1 MPRIHRSFVRPGLLL
16 AAGLL
21 VGAGCGNDGEGLG
34 IAPPADRA
42 VVGQLF
48 VDRDFNGVLNQADTL
63 VAGLRVYLLVSGGQA
78 DTVAV
83 DTTDLNGAVG
93 YSGLPLGRYT
103 VSVDS
108 VAALGDSLVTYLTPT
123 AVQVT
128 AGGGAP
134 LFAIRLGFPQDDV
147 PGVRGS
153 AVGRRVVTSGIILAG
168 QQSFGDTSAYLRDT
182 GGALR
187 LTGARVLV
195 GNFVA
200 PGDSVR
206 VLGTVALRAG
216 QPVLDAAEIVLVRPG
231 ITAPAADTVTTAE
244 AAAALGGLRDADLI
258 RIQAASVTDSATAGA
273 DYTVTI
279 DDGSGPLVVVLDS
292 VLTLPPTIIVPGD
305 SVRAFGVLVPTG
317 TGAWRL
323 KVRAGTDLTVF

>member
-1 MPRIHRSFVRPGLLL
+1 MPRPLRSLVRPGLLVVASL
-16 AAGLL
+16 GAGL
-21 VGAGCGNDGEGLG
+21 ACSNAGEGLG
-34 IAPPADRA
+34 ISPPGDRA
-42 VVGQLF
+42 IVGQLF
-48 VDRDFNGVLNQADTL
+48 VDRDFNGVLNPADTL
-63 VAGLRVYLLVSGGQA
+63 VAGLRVYLLVAGGQA

-83 DTTDLNGAVG
+83 DTTDANGAVG
-93 YSGLPLGRYT
+93 YNGLPLGRYT

-123 AVQVT
+123 SVQVT
-128 AGGGAP
+128 AGGAAP
-134 LFAIRLGFPQDDV
+134 LFAIRLGFPSDDV

-153 AVGRRVVTSGIILAG
+153 AVGRRVVTSGTIVAG
-168 QQSFGDTSAYLRDT
+168 QQSFSDTSAYLRDP

-216 QPVLDAAEIVLVRPG
+216 QPVLDAAEIVLLRPG
-231 ITAPAADTVTTAE
+231 ITAPAADTLTTAE
-244 AAAALGGLRDADLI
+244 AASALGGIRDADLV

-279 DDGSGPLVVVLDS
+279 DDGTGPLVVVLDS
-292 VLTLPPTIIVPGD
+292 VLTLPPTVIVPGD
-305 SVRAFGVLVPTG
+305 SVRANGVLVPSG
-317 TGAWRL
+317 TGSWRL
-323 KVRAGTDLTVF
+323 KVRAGTDLTVY